1 MTARVEKFTIKLKN
15 GQEVR
20 VTWTKNCWGS
30 DTLDHLEFRGPM
42 TSTAYLSD
50 FLPHNPGIPLNLD
63 RVIEYASGLAQEK
76 WDANEEKY
84 GKQLTF

>member
-1 MTARVEKFTIKLKN
+1 
-15 GQEVR
+15 
-20 VTWTKNCWGS
+20 
-30 DTLDHLEFRGPM
+30 M